1 MTKQNKTR
9 LNELYKAQQRLKY
22 PEFPEQY
29 IPDYKNSDN
38 STNGLTKC
46 VIDFINMS
54 GGFAERIN
62 TTGRYIGGKIIEG
75 ANGRVQTQGKWIK
88 GTGTKGSADI
98 SAVIQGRTVKIEIKY
113 GRDRQSDDQKE
124 YQSNIERSG
133 GLYWIVR
140 TFDDFIDKYDA
151 LTNHPDK

>member
-9 LNELYKAQQRLKY
+9 LNELYKDQQRLKC

-113 GRDRQSDDQKE
+113 GRDRQSDDQRI

-140 TFDDFIDKYDA
+140 TFDDFIEKYDA
-151 LTNHPDK
+151 LTTHPDK

>member
-62 TTGRYIGGKIIEG
+62 TTGRYIGGSIIEG
-75 ANGRVQTQGKWIK
+75 ANGRIQTQGKWIK

-98 SAVIQGRTVKIEIKY
+98 SAVIQGRTVKIEIKF
-113 GRDRQSDDQKE
+113 GKDRQSE
-124 YQSNIERSG
+124 YQREYQANIERSG

-140 TFDDFIDKYDA
+140 TFDDFIEKYDT
-151 LTNHPDK
+151 LTTHPDK